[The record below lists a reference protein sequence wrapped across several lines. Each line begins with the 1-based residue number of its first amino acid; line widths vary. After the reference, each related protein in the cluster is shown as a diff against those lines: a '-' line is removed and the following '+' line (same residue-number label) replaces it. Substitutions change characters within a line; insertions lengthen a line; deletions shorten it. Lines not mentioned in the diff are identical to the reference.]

1 MVHHREK
8 SESLVHTSD
17 TAHAL
22 VEFLRSEDKL
32 STMKASLLKF
42 AVSWQ
47 NAENGKVVCIEV
59 PARQRLLVTLLKSGC
74 NSTALKGR
82 AMFVFFYVLC
92 FASNRLKSRG
102 FKEQPRDFQL

>member
-59 PARQRLLVTLLKSGC
+59 QLDKGCWLL
-74 NSTALKGR
+74 
-82 AMFVFFYVLC
+82 Y
-92 FASNRLKSRG
+92 
-102 FKEQPRDFQL
+102 